1 MYNNLSLISISFL
14 RINTIIPNDSYCYL
28 LHYLLIFIYKPF
40 VLGPILFLIFK
51 LKFKIYFGML
61 DTLLILMLIYQVG
74 ILIEIIINSFIYYN
88 TDFDLIL
95 KMSSYSTG
103 DNIPSSE
110 GRNNYL
116 ARLIRDL
123 SGYIAALSA
132 RTALSRAIAITIAKA
147 GNILADIAS
156 DEARANYWIDQYNFF
171 NGRLR
176 GGQPGSGP
184 FEIGSNPFE
193 KAENIGK
200 SDASNYLPDLNLNF
214 IKDFFEPVEHTI
226 PLETLQNI
234 HIIMTIGLFVLV
246 FCTVLLLIFFYFNL
260 LILFNKDFLLNK
272 VKNKYAVLY
281 IKYVLF
287 KSRVDILVIGLLI
300 IGTLCFVLYI
310 LHYLIVH
317 PILVNT

>member
-1 MYNNLSLISISFL
+1 
-14 RINTIIPNDSYCYL
+14 
-28 LHYLLIFIYKPF
+28 
-40 VLGPILFLIFK
+40 
-51 LKFKIYFGML
+51 ML

-74 ILIEIIINSFIYYN
+74 ILIEISINSFIYYN
-88 TDFDLIL
+88 TDFDSIL
-95 KMSSYSTG
+95 KMSSNSTG
-103 DNIPSSE
+103 DNIPNSE
-110 GRNNYL
+110 GRNDDM
-116 ARLIRDL
+116 ARLIRYL
-123 SGYIAALSA
+123 SGNIAALSA
-132 RTALSRAIAITIAKA
+132 RRPMTRAIGLTIANA

-171 NGRLR
+171 KVNGRFR

-184 FEIGSNPFE
+184 FERGTNPFE
-193 KAENIGK
+193 NPENIGK
-200 SDASNYLPDLNLNF
+200 SDASNYLPDLNF
-214 IKDFFEPVEHTI
+214 IKDFFEPVEHSI
-226 PLETLQNI
+226 PLDTLQNI

-246 FCTVLLLIFFYFNL
+246 FCTVLLLIYFFFNL

-287 KSRVDILVIGLLI
+287 KSRVDIIVIGLLV

-317 PILVNT
+317 PISVNT